1 MEDVRKLLPKDKFDL
16 STTEE
21 LMQLDDDEIEAII
34 PDLLIWIQD
43 MNWPVSQLIALVLIV
58 HRKLTE
64 KYILDLLKPEQ
75 RDNIWK
81 YNIITQLLMKWPSKA
96 YDPRIIAE
104 IIRIA
109 EEPTKGEMQESV
121 EEAAGEYLD
130 AFVLPEIEG
139 V

>member
-1 MEDVRKLLPKDKFDL
+1 
-16 STTEE
+16 
-21 LMQLDDDEIEAII
+21 
-34 PDLLIWIQD
+34 
-43 MNWPVSQLIALVLIV
+43 
-58 HRKLTE
+58 
-64 KYILDLLKPEQ
+64 
-75 RDNIWK
+75 
-81 YNIITQLLMKWPSKA
+81 MKWPSKA

-121 EEAAGEYLD
+121 EEAAVEYLD

>member
-1 MEDVRKLLPKDKFDL
+1 
-16 STTEE
+16 
-21 LMQLDDDEIEAII
+21 
-34 PDLLIWIQD
+34 

-64 KYILDLLKPEQ
+64 KYLLDLLKPEQ

-121 EEAAGEYLD
+121 EEAAEEYLD

>member
-64 KYILDLLKPEQ
+64 KYLLDLLKPEQ

-109 EEPTKGEMQESV
+109 EEPTKGEM
-121 EEAAGEYLD
+121 
-130 AFVLPEIEG
+130 
-139 V
+139 